1 MEINLE
7 QYDLSLPDLISKLNK
22 HSEKALAV
30 HSSLVSE
37 QVHLSIKKETPEQ
50 IEANIA
56 ELLNYRW
63 AENHGV
69 QELFQPA
76 ASAIFER
83 QVNQISLDKKLDE
96 FGEIC
101 KALELPKEELERR
114 ASIPISKNVEYPYH
128 FQRQFYGSLVYPQNR
143 LLVAFFV
150 SLPFNVIKEMFEGQG
165 SYQIKWNTLSPDQ
178 QELVLQLTQL
188 ADGGSRTSCEEWL
201 RQLQIIGVKATSA
214 GYGSDSV
221 SNLFISLG
229 KHGVGIRTLKYP
241 WTLNSSIFVH
251 FNPYLARNLS
261 QRIDQIVELKDPVL
275 DKMNFPS
282 SEYKE
287 SYPSIWLDSFSQ
299 LSKMLPY
306 SLYSD
311 AIPNHF
317 AGESD
322 ELYVD
327 SPETPNNPESIK
339 SKRRS
344 VTQALNHFCRI
355 HRKIWWR
362 KGDAIFF
369 QSRRWS
375 NAREERFPLEV
386 YRELQDTVRTKG
398 FLGVPDMLKLSKLTR
413 KQLRGMREFA
423 RERSCRLT
431 GNRDVLALD
440 DASQYDYFYLQFF
453 AKLSEKQKVQ
463 SLSPIGVLREEMTLI
478 QKDAFFETLVQTGW
492 GVQNV
497 IGLKKF
503 SIRQEVFKGKRKED
517 VNLLLIKYFPENGKN
532 SFSFRECT
540 GIVYSSLKKDI
551 HS

>member
-1 MEINLE
+1 
-7 QYDLSLPDLISKLNK
+7 
-22 HSEKALAV
+22 
-30 HSSLVSE
+30 
-37 QVHLSIKKETPEQ
+37 
-50 IEANIA
+50 
-56 ELLNYRW
+56 
-63 AENHGV
+63 
-69 QELFQPA
+69 
-76 ASAIFER
+76 
-83 QVNQISLDKKLDE
+83 
-96 FGEIC
+96 
-101 KALELPKEELERR
+101 
-114 ASIPISKNVEYPYH
+114 
-128 FQRQFYGSLVYPQNR
+128 
-143 LLVAFFV
+143 
-150 SLPFNVIKEMFEGQG
+150 
-165 SYQIKWNTLSPDQ
+165 
-178 QELVLQLTQL
+178 
-188 ADGGSRTSCEEWL
+188 
-201 RQLQIIGVKATSA
+201 
-214 GYGSDSV
+214 
-221 SNLFISLG
+221 
-229 KHGVGIRTLKYP
+229 
-241 WTLNSSIFVH
+241 
-251 FNPYLARNLS
+251 
-261 QRIDQIVELKDPVL
+261 
-275 DKMNFPS
+275 MNFPS

-369 QSRRWS
+369 QSRRWF

-398 FLGVPDMLKLSKLTR
+398 FLGVPEMLKLSKLTR
-413 KQLRGMREFA
+413 KQLRGIREFA
-423 RERSCRLT
+423 RERSCKLT

-440 DASQYDYFYLQFF
+440 DGSQYDYFYLQFF

-463 SLSPIGVLREEMTLI
+463 SLSPIGVLREKMTLI
-478 QKDAFFETLVQTGW
+478 QKEAFFETLIQTGW

-540 GIVYSSLKKDI
+540 GAVFSPTLKDI
-551 HS
+551 HR